1 MKQDIL
7 HCTTFDFSSFYQLL
21 VFVFITV
28 CWMVSS
34 SLLTLVAVL
43 VFLRICLMVGLLTF
57 SIATVTFVLGEP
69 ILEMLAPEVVCWE
82 AIQASPIARPEDI
95 RTNILFCFIKNINL
109 EQSEWRG

>member
-1 MKQDIL
+1 MKQDFL
-7 HCTTFDFSSFYQLL
+7 HCTTFDFLSFYQLL

-28 CWMVSS
+28 CWMVSP

-82 AIQASPIARPEDI
+82 AIQASPMASPGHSIGGY
-95 RTNILFCFIKNINL
+95 FQFY
-109 EQSEWRG
+109 